1 LLHRPGSRGGRHEGH
16 AGREVARRPCALH
29 PSSGRVGGTGPA
41 TAGPRS
47 EGVGMADRM
56 LHISW
61 GAPIPGREERGLEVF
76 NEAVALNGQM
86 QQDGRIESFD
96 IVLLGA
102 SNGPN
107 GYIELF
113 GSADQLAAVQEADD
127 FRRMLI
133 DAAL

>member
-1 LLHRPGSRGGRHEGH
+1 
-16 AGREVARRPCALH
+16 
-29 PSSGRVGGTGPA
+29 
-41 TAGPRS
+41 
-47 EGVGMADRM
+47 MADRM
-56 LHISW
+56 LQISW
-61 GAPIPGREERGLEVF
+61 GAATPGREERGLEGF

-113 GSADQLAAVQEADD
+113 GTAEQLAAVQEDED
-127 FRRMLI
+127 FRSMLI
-133 DAAL
+133 DASLTCADLAVTPGVCNEGVAQTVALYQDALTRVPQTA

>member
-1 LLHRPGSRGGRHEGH
+1 
-16 AGREVARRPCALH
+16 
-29 PSSGRVGGTGPA
+29 
-41 TAGPRS
+41 
-47 EGVGMADRM
+47 MADRM

-61 GAPIPGREERGLEVF
+61 GAPLPGREERGLEVF

-102 SNGPN
+102 SKGPN

-113 GSADQLAAVQEADD
+113 GTAEQLAAVQEDDD
-127 FRRMLI
+127 FRRMLV
-133 DAAL
+133 DAALTCVDLCVTPGVCNEGVAQEVARYQDALARVPHPTTA